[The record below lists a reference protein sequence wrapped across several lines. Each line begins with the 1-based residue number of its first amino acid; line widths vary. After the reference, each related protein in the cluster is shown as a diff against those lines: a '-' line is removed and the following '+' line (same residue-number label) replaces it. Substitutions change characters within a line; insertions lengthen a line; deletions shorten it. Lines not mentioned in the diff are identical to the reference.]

1 MISRLFTA
9 LVGWS
14 FVDDD
19 IIRLQLIVLITILL
33 NFLLGKFLRFFFIL
47 CCQEAVQLVLLT
59 FRFSESLLDF
69 QLTDLVRHRGFKID
83 SFSILMH
90 NDCVAAAHLCVL
102 KVGVRGLRFPKCY
115 VCLRQASQLS
125 LTFGGRPHQPHD
137 SGVMFISHSHAR
149 QVDRWKGE
157 IIWRADIPHHGVTLD
172 ANLHGMLSLRVGL
185 RLSVWSDGV
194 IGQGAFA
201 RL

>member
-1 MISRLFTA
+1 M
-9 LVGWS
+9 
-14 FVDDD
+14 
-19 IIRLQLIVLITILL
+19 IVLITILL

-47 CCQEAVQLVLLT
+47 CSQEAVQLVLLT

-90 NDCVAAAHLCVL
+90 NDRVATAHLCVL

-115 VCLRQASQLS
+115 VCLWCVALRKAGELS
-125 LTFGGRPHQPHD
+125 LSFGGRPHQPHD

-157 IIWRADIPHHGVTLD
+157 IIRRANFIRDIPHHGVTLD